1 VKLFLWKISQ
11 DENNDYETYDSAVVV
26 AIDPVSA
33 SMVHP
38 ARFSDTGEAIYSFDN
53 VHECWRSTYDDRL
66 EIGHGGWC
74 RPSDV
79 KVVCIGEAASFLEAG
94 SVVCSSYNPG

>member
-1 VKLFLWKISQ
+1 MKLFLWKLSQ
-11 DENNDYETYDSAVVV
+11 DVNNGYDTYSSAVVV
-26 AIDPVSA
+26 SQDPEA
-33 SMVHP
+33 ARRIHP
-38 ARFSDTGEAIYSFDN
+38 ARYSDTGEAIYSFDN

-94 SVVCSSYNPG
+94 SVVCSSYNAG